1 MPTISTQIEIGA
13 PPQRVWDVLTDF
25 PGHQEWDPF
34 FVRLEGTPRLGE
46 TLTVTIAPPGGK
58 RMDFRPRV
66 VELDAPHRF
75 AWLGRLL
82 VPGIFDGRH
91 RFELTATPDGGT
103 MLHHGERFSGILT
116 PFGGGMLSRT
126 ATGFE
131 TFNDALKKRCER

>member
-1 MPTISTQIEIGA
+1 MPTITTRIEIAA

-34 FVRLEGTPRLGE
+34 FVRLEGTPRPGE
-46 TLTVTIAPPGGK
+46 TLAVTIAPPGGK

-66 VELDAPHRF
+66 VELDAPHRL

-91 RFELTATPDGGT
+91 SFELSALPDGGT
-103 MLHHGERFSGILT
+103 LLRHSERFSGVLT
-116 PFGGGMLSRT
+116 PFGRGMLART
-126 ATGFE
+126 TAGFE
-131 TFNDALKKRCER
+131 TFNDALKKRCEQ